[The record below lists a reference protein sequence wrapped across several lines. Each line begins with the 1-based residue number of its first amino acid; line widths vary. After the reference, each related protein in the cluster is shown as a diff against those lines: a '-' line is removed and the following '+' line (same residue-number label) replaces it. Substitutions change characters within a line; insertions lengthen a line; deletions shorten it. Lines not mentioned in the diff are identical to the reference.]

1 LSFRSFS
8 VDVLA
13 VADPDDQ
20 NEKHFV
26 PDLVDD
32 PIVTCPD
39 TIEFFFRGK
48 SSGFFGIGIYRQG
61 RYF

>member
-1 LSFRSFS
+1 
-8 VDVLA
+8 